1 MFSGLSNYLKK
12 ILPKRLFYR
21 ALLIVAIPV
30 LVLQLVITIV
40 FFDSLWIKT
49 NKGMT
54 RTLVNEI
61 STFIEAYESEQ
72 ENKQELLDLFSIFLD
87 LNIEFTN
94 NEKLQN
100 TDTERWFSPIDR
112 TLRREL
118 KSKFGL
124 NEYWFDTTSYKELI
138 DLRIKYEDGYF
149 KFLVPKDR
157 VASSSARIFALWI
170 TVPAIIM
177 VIISLIFL
185 KNQTRPITNLARA
198 AERFGKGE
206 NIEEFKPSGALEI
219 RQAGHEFDKMR
230 KRIERHINQRTEML
244 SGISHDLRTP
254 LTRMK
259 LQLAFIKDKETVN
272 KLTED
277 INEMEKMLNEYL
289 QFTSSSYVEK
299 DEMFNLSELISEVI
313 EKYNNENISQNLFNG
328 VNNAFAEKAGDGVNI
343 LTKEVDTLPNIAKNY
358 SEENVSWVA
367 VGDENYGEGSS
378 REHAAMEPRF
388 RGCKVVLVKSFARIH
403 EANLK
408 KQGILPLVFED
419 KNDYEKIEQF
429 DKMTIGSLKD
439 IAVDTP
445 VEIILEKENG
455 ETETIEANHS
465 LSEDQIAWFFAGSAL
480 NYIKSK

>member
-12 ILPKRLFYR
+12 VLPKRLFYR
-21 ALLIVAIPV
+21 ALLIVAVPV
-30 LVLQLVITIV
+30 ITIQLIITIV

-61 STFIEAYESEQ
+61 SAFVEAYQKE
-72 ENKQELLDLFSIFLD
+72 ENDKQEVTNLFSLFLD
-87 LNIEFTN
+87 LNIELVVD
-94 NEKLQN
+94 EKLSDQN
-100 TDTERWFSPIDR
+100 KERWFSPIDR

-118 KSKFGL
+118 KSKFSP
-124 NEYWFDTTSYKELI
+124 EIFWFNTTNYKELV

-157 VASSSARIFALWI
+157 VTSTSARIFALWI

-206 NIEEFKPSGALEI
+206 DIEEFKPSGALEI

-230 KRIERHINQRTEML
+230 KRIERHLNQRTEML

-259 LQLAFIKDKETVN
+259 LQLAFLKDKDAVD
-272 KLTED
+272 KLTDD

-299 DEMFNLSELISEVI
+299 DEMFNLSELIEEI
-313 EKYNNENISQNLFNG
+313 IKKYNNKNISHNLIPRIYINGRKNLINRSLNNLIDNGLKYANKVEISLTKKNTNLFIIIDD
-328 VNNAFAEKAGDGVNI
+328 DGPGI
-343 LTKEVDTLPNIAKNY
+343 PKKEH
-358 SEENVSWVA
+358 ENVFKPFYKMDKGRNDSKSS
-367 VGDENYGEGSS
+367 VGLGLSIASDII
-378 REHAAMEPRF
+378 
-388 RGCKVVLVKSFARIH
+388 KSHGGNI
-403 EANLK
+403 
-408 KQGILPLVFED
+408 
-419 KNDYEKIEQF
+419 
-429 DKMTIGSLKD
+429 M
-439 IAVDTP
+439 
-445 VEIILEKENG
+445 LEKSKFNG
-455 ETETIEANHS
+455 LRVKIF
-465 LSEDQIAWFFAGSAL
+465 LPV
-480 NYIKSK
+480 

>member
-1 MFSGLSNYLKK
+1 MFSGLSNYFKK
-12 ILPKRLFYR
+12 VLPKRLFYR
-21 ALLIVAIPV
+21 ALLIVAVPV
-30 LVLQLVITIV
+30 ITIQLIITIV

-61 STFIEAYESEQ
+61 SAFVEAYQKE
-72 ENKQELLDLFSIFLD
+72 ENDKQEVTNLFSLFLD
-87 LNIEFTN
+87 LNIELVVD
-94 NEKLQN
+94 EKLSDQN
-100 TDTERWFSPIDR
+100 KERWFSPIDR

-118 KSKFGL
+118 KSKFSA
-124 NEYWFDTTSYKELI
+124 EIFWFNTTNYKELV

-157 VASSSARIFALWI
+157 VTSTSARIFALWI

-206 NIEEFKPSGALEI
+206 DIEEFKPSGALEI

-230 KRIERHINQRTEML
+230 KRIERHLNQRTEML

-259 LQLAFIKDKETVN
+259 LQLAFLKDKDAVD
-272 KLTED
+272 KLTDD

-299 DEMFNLSELISEVI
+299 DEMFNLSELIEEI
-313 EKYNNENISQNLFNG
+313 IKKYNNKNISHNLIPRIYINGRKNLINRSLNNLIDNGLKYANKVEISLTKKNTNLFIIIDD
-328 VNNAFAEKAGDGVNI
+328 DGPGI
-343 LTKEVDTLPNIAKNY
+343 PKKEH
-358 SEENVSWVA
+358 ENVFKPFYKMDKGRNDSKSS
-367 VGDENYGEGSS
+367 VGLGLSIASDII
-378 REHAAMEPRF
+378 
-388 RGCKVVLVKSFARIH
+388 KSHGGNI
-403 EANLK
+403 
-408 KQGILPLVFED
+408 
-419 KNDYEKIEQF
+419 
-429 DKMTIGSLKD
+429 M
-439 IAVDTP
+439 
-445 VEIILEKENG
+445 LEKSKFNG
-455 ETETIEANHS
+455 LRVKIF
-465 LSEDQIAWFFAGSAL
+465 LPI
-480 NYIKSK
+480 